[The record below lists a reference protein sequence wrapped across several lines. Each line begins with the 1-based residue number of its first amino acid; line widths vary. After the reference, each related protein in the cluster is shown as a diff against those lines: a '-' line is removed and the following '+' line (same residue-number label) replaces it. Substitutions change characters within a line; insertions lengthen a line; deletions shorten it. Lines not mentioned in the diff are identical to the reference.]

1 MSIGRRTS
9 SWLIVGLGCLAAA
22 CGERPP
28 TAAATAPPARVVS
41 LAPSL
46 TETLLALGLGDRV
59 VGVTRYCPEV
69 RGAVEVGGYVD
80 PNIEGIVDLDPDLVL
95 LMQSHEVLD
104 RRFSELGLVT
114 FRVDQH
120 DIAGVLGSVEAIA
133 GRFGV
138 PERGRRLT
146 ADLQGVLDEVAAA
159 VAGRQRPRTLVVV
172 GRETGRGI
180 GALWAA
186 APDTFFDDVVRLAG
200 GDNVITSSAIRYPEL
215 SREGL
220 FALDPDVI
228 LDVVADGG
236 VRGIAP
242 ADAAADWLELDEL
255 AAVRDGRVFILA
267 EDFVAIPG
275 PRIVDTVR
283 TVARALHPAVE
294 LP

>member
-28 TAAATAPPARVVS
+28 TGAGAALPARIVS

-46 TETLLALGLGDRV
+46 TETLLALELEDRV
-59 VGVTRYCPEV
+59 VGVTRFCPEV
-69 RGAVEVGGYVD
+69 AGAVEVGGYVD

-95 LMQSHEVLD
+95 LMQSHDVLE
-104 RRFSELGLVT
+104 RRLSELGLVT

-120 DIAGVLGSVEAIA
+120 DIAGVLDSVEAIA
-133 GRFGV
+133 ARCGV
-138 PERGRRLT
+138 PDRGRRLA
-146 ADLQGVLDEVAAA
+146 ADLWDDLDGVAAA
-159 VAGRQRPRTLVVV
+159 VADRERPRTLVVV
-172 GRETGRGI
+172 GREIGGGI

-200 GDNVITSSAIRYPEL
+200 GDNVITGSTIRYPEL

-220 FALDPDVI
+220 FVLDPDVI

-255 AAVRDGRVFILA
+255 AAVRGGRVIVLD
-267 EDFVAIPG
+267 EDYVAIPG